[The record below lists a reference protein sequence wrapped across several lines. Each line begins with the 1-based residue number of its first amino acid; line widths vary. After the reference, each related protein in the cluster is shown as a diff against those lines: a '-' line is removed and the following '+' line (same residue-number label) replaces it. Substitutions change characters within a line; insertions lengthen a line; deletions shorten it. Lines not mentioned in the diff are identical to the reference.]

1 MIRIIAAYLATAVA
15 FAAVDAVWLTQ
26 SGALYRPALDAVLR
40 PPEDPL
46 NLPAAVV
53 FYVVYIAGIIANK
66 DGQALEIGG
75 VEDHI
80 HLLTSCS
87 PRIALADFIRDVKAN
102 SSKWLREERG
112 RELFQWQTGYSAFT
126 VSGSQVKIVRRYV
139 RNQVEHHRK
148 QSFEEEYRTLLLR
161 HGIKFD
167 ERYLFDEEH
176 HA

>member
-1 MIRIIAAYLATAVA
+1 MNFESPFGGADGDTRAESTMPSTYTSLQYHIVFGTKYRRPTITADIR
-15 FAAVDAVWLTQ
+15 DE
-26 SGALYRPALDAVLR
+26 LYR
-40 PPEDPL
+40 
-46 NLPAAVV
+46 
-53 FYVVYIAGIIANK
+53 YIAGIIANK